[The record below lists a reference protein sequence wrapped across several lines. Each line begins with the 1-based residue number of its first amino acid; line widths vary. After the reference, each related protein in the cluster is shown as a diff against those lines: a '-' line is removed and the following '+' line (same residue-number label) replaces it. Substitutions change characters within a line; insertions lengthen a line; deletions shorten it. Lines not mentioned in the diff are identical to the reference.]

1 MTDKNSGDSVEF
13 IEDED
18 FSGEASVKDKM
29 KKIRDKLKR
38 SEEEKKDNLAGWQ
51 RAQADLINYK
61 KQVQAERPT
70 LINKGVESVLLDLLP
85 VIDAFYMAMKNK
97 VSWEQVDSNWRN
109 GVEYIYNQLLKTL
122 EDNEARLIK
131 PEAGD
136 KFDDGLHEASNTP
149 SSDDLI
155 ISELL
160 RPGLMFN
167 NKVLRHAS
175 VELQD

>member
-97 VSWEQVDSNWRN
+97 VSWEQVDSN
-109 GVEYIYNQLLKTL
+109 
-122 EDNEARLIK
+122 
-131 PEAGD
+131 
-136 KFDDGLHEASNTP
+136 
-149 SSDDLI
+149 
-155 ISELL
+155 
-160 RPGLMFN
+160 
-167 NKVLRHAS
+167 
-175 VELQD
+175 